1 MKKRVWKNGLA
12 AAALGMGLL
21 AAMPSMAFGAQVL
34 PEGLYVGEQ
43 SLGGMTEEEAEKAV
57 QAYID
62 NLTALPVSVDIDGTT
77 VETTTGE
84 LGLTWSNPDVVK
96 ETADQYEYGSLV
108 KQYMARKDLE
118 QSPVKLSLEVQTD
131 PAKVK
136 AFVDEKKARSAS
148 TLCPTRAP

>member
-62 NLTALPVSVDIDGTT
+62 NLTAL
-77 VETTTGE
+77 
-84 LGLTWSNPDVVK
+84 
-96 ETADQYEYGSLV
+96 
-108 KQYMARKDLE
+108 
-118 QSPVKLSLEVQTD
+118 
-131 PAKVK
+131 
-136 AFVDEKKARSAS
+136 
-148 TLCPTRAP
+148 

>member
-12 AAALGMGLL
+12 AVALGMGLL

-62 NLTALPVSVDIDGTT
+62 NLTALPISVDIDGTQWRLPP
-77 VETTTGE
+77 GS
-84 LGLTWSNPDVVK
+84 LGLPGPIPMW
-96 ETADQYEYGSLV
+96 
-108 KQYMARKDLE
+108 
-118 QSPVKLSLEVQTD
+118 
-131 PAKVK
+131 
-136 AFVDEKKARSAS
+136 
-148 TLCPTRAP
+148 